1 MSPEVAAAV
10 VAGGF
15 ALLATVAGILL
26 PLLFRRT
33 HSAVAEE
40 GAATRVATLDAVS
53 AMGSR
58 LEARFNARVDDVRE
72 DIDGV
77 REDVARV
84 REWQAGHDAEHMII
98 GQPRIGG
105 DDK

>member
-1 MSPEVAAAV
+1 MSPEIAVAIVGAIGVVLAALVTAAV
-10 VAGGF
+10 
-15 ALLATVAGILL
+15 
-26 PLLFRRT
+26 PLLRRT

-58 LEARFNARVDDVRE
+58 LEARFNARVDDVRD

-84 REWQAGHDAEHMII
+84 REWQAGHDAEHLII
-98 GQPRIGG
+98 GQPRTGG
-105 DDK
+105 TDT

>member
-10 VAGGF
+10 VAGAF
-15 ALLATVAGILL
+15 AVLATVL

-40 GAATRVATLDAVS
+40 GEATRVATLDAVS

-58 LEARFNARVDDVRE
+58 LEARFNARIDDVRDDIDDVRE
-72 DIDGV
+72 SV
-77 REDVARV
+77 SKV
-84 REWQAGHDAEHMII
+84 REWQAGHDAEHLII
-98 GQPRIGG
+98 GQPRTGG
-105 DDK
+105 DAT